1 VVPMHRFVG
10 LALVVGLLGALTGSV
25 ASASSTSTAALKLTS
40 VVAVS
45 CPSSRDCFAG
55 GTAAHGNVVLDT
67 TDGGA
72 SWHAESES
80 IAISVI
86 DCPSATVCIG
96 GGLGDKVLVTSDGG
110 KTWTVHTVSSSLAEV
125 QAVSCPT
132 TTDCWSSGLATD
144 SIDVVVYRS
153 SDGGASWNLV
163 KTPKLTVP
171 MSNLSGVSCV
181 NRDDC
186 VVTGYGVLKTR
197 DGGTSWSS
205 ISLKRFVLDAVA
217 CMSKSDCIAVSNVTS
232 AVPSHESGSIYTTAN
247 FGSLWTNRLTGRR
260 VTDLDSISCPSTS
273 RCVSV
278 GGATRRKARLTTT
291 PGGRSRRHRTVAPP
305 GSSRRTWASPT
316 SSTSPAPRGHRT
328 ASPSAWQRAP
338 APFSNP
344 PTTTPDGSRCR
355 LHSKT
360 RQRPIRGGGL
370 QGPDSAQ
377 AVPERTKPHLSERAF
392 LARPLTPAEAGLE
405 RCPPHVLEQEASK
418 PSADTSHEDEAELA
432 HSGSPSKL

>member
-1 VVPMHRFVG
+1 MHRFVG
-10 LALVVGLLGALTGSV
+10 LALVVGLLGALTASV
-25 ASASSTSTAALKLTS
+25 ASASSTSTAVLKLTS

-72 SWHAESES
+72 SWYAESES

-125 QAVSCPT
+125 QALSCPT

-171 MSNLSGVSCV
+171 MSNLSGISCV

-197 DGGTSWSS
+197 DGGTSWTS
-205 ISLKRFVLDAVA
+205 ISLKRFVLDAVV

-260 VTDLDSISCPSTS
+260 VTDLDSISCRSTS

-278 GGATRRKARLTTT
+278 GGGYTPKGTSHYNSWGAIETTQDGGTSWKQQKDVGVSYLFDVSCAKGSPDCIAVGVAKSAGAILKSTNYDARWK
-291 PGGRSRRHRTVAPP
+291 PV
-305 GSSRRTWASPT
+305 
-316 SSTSPAPRGHRT
+316 PAP
-328 ASPSAWQRAP
+328 
-338 APFSNP
+338 
-344 PTTTPDGSRCR
+344 
-355 LHSKT
+355 
-360 RQRPIRGGGL
+360 
-370 QGPDSAQ
+370 
-377 AVPERTKPHLSERAF
+377 
-392 LARPLTPAEAGLE
+392 
-405 RCPPHVLEQEASK
+405 
-418 PSADTSHEDEAELA
+418 
-432 HSGSPSKL
+432 